1 VLYVDDDEM
10 MVVMVEGLLQRAGY
24 RVTARANAAGA
35 VEALRTQ
42 ADDID
47 IVVTDYNMPQGSG
60 LDVAHAARA
69 LRPGLPVV
77 ISSGYLSEELRAAA
91 ALAGVRQLM
100 QKENT
105 VDELGDV
112 LRSLLAPSTPD
123 A

>member
-1 VLYVDDDEM
+1 
-10 MVVMVEGLLQRAGY
+10 
-24 RVTARANAAGA
+24 
-35 VEALRTQ
+35 
-42 ADDID
+42 
-47 IVVTDYNMPQGSG
+47 
-60 LDVAHAARA
+60 
-69 LRPGLPVV
+69 LPVV